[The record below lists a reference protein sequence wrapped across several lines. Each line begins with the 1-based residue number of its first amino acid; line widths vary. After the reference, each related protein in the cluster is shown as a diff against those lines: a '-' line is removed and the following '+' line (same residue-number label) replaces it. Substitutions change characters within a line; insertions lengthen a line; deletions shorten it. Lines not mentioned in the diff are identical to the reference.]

1 MSRMNELV
9 IAITEDLDSG
19 VYTHEE
25 IAEKYGIPLG
35 WVIMLVFSEK
45 TE

>member
-9 IAITEDLDSG
+9 IAITEELEEGSSP
-19 VYTHEE
+19 EE
-25 IAEKYGIPLG
+25 IAEKWGVPLE
-35 WVIMLVFSEK
+35 WVLVLVLEN